1 MKEKEKMPKAE
12 TRPSMAELKKRKQ
25 KKTAKTVQS
34 EKRKAVAE
42 TIGDLCK
49 DRDCPFHG
57 KLKARGRTF
66 EGKVIRKF
74 PRRIT
79 IGFERM
85 IYVRKY
91 ERYAK
96 SKTKIHAR
104 LPMCIENKIDIGDT
118 VLVKEC
124 RPLSKIIHFV
134 VIKKIKSGE
143 KSK

>member
-1 MKEKEKMPKAE
+1 MKEKEKMSKAE
-12 TRPSMAELKKRKQ
+12 TLISEARLKKGKQ
-25 KKTAKTVQS
+25 KKTVKVVQNK
-34 EKRKAVAE
+34 ERRIVE

-57 KLKARGRTF
+57 KLKVRGRTF
-66 EGKVIRKF
+66 EGEVIRKF

-85 IYVRKY
+85 IYIRKY

-104 LPMCIENKIDIGDT
+104 LPACIENNIDIGDT
-118 VLVKEC
+118 VLIKEC

-134 VIKKIKSGE
+134 VIKKIKGNKE
-143 KSK
+143 ASK

>member
-1 MKEKEKMPKAE
+1 MKEKMPKAE
-12 TRPSMAELKKRKQ
+12 SKKGKVVIR
-25 KKTAKTVQS
+25 
-34 EKRKAVAE
+34 
-42 TIGDLCK
+42 DLCK

-57 KLKARGRTF
+57 KLKVRGRTF
-66 EGKVIRKF
+66 EGKVVRKF

-85 IYVRKY
+85 TYIRKY

-104 LPMCIENKIDIGDT
+104 LPMCIEDKIDIGDI

-134 VIKKIKSGE
+134 VIKKIKDRGT
-143 KSK
+143 KLK

>member
-1 MKEKEKMPKAE
+1 MKEKEKIAKAE
-12 TRPSMAELKKRKQ
+12 SKKRM
-25 KKTAKTVQS
+25 
-34 EKRKAVAE
+34 AVE

-57 KLKARGRTF
+57 KLKVRGRTF

-85 IYVRKY
+85 IYIRKY

-96 SKTKIHAR
+96 SKTKIHVR
-104 LPMCIENKIDIGDT
+104 LPACIENKIDIGDI
-118 VLVKEC
+118 VLIREC